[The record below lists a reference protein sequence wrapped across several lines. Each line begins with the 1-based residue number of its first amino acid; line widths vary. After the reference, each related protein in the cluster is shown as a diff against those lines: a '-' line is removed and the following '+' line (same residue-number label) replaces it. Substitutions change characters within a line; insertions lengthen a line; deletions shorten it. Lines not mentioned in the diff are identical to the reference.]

1 MDLKK
6 AIDILELHNKWR
18 RDNTGEVPFIEPKVI
33 GEAID
38 LVVDEY
44 KSNALN
50 QNDGCPY
57 CHQDNKC
64 ESGCGEDWICNN
76 CGTVWAK

>member
-18 RDNTGEVPFIEPKVI
+18 RDNTGEVPFIEPKLI

-44 KSNALN
+44 KSG
-50 QNDGCPY
+50 DEMSTCDICGCHPSMLY
-57 CHQDNKC
+57 VSEFGRHCVRCKP
-64 ESGCGEDWICNN
+64 E
-76 CGTVWAK
+76 